1 MPFGITNAPS
11 YFQKIMRKVLRG
23 IEDIIIYMDDILVF
37 GKTCEEMTETL
48 KKVLERLKESKFLL
62 KISKCEFGM
71 REIDI
76 LGFTV
81 NEKGIKPN
89 KNNTK
94 AIINMKEPTNSSEV
108 ATFLGMVDYFITP
121 SIQVC
126 TVFAKKKKNQ

>member
-1 MPFGITNAPS
+1 
-11 YFQKIMRKVLRG
+11 MRKVLRG